1 MRFFGYSSSN
11 TVTWQVTSFSCSIIV
26 ERSDM
31 SVSIIYSINRLIH
44 CIRHSIKELVF
55 FRHGISYIIRTGL
68 IIMAIRHSG
77 SGRSGK
83 GTERLENLD
92 FLTPLW
98 GGGRKRHFLNANV
111 KKPFS
116 DQVPRSLT

>member
-1 MRFFGYSSSN
+1 MGRLRGRLIWFGYSSSN
-11 TVTWQVTSFSCSIIV
+11 TVTWQVTSFSRSIIV

-83 GTERLENLD
+83 RSENLENLD
-92 FLTPLW
+92 FLTPQK
-98 GGGRKRHFLNANV
+98 G
-111 KKPFS
+111 
-116 DQVPRSLT
+116 

>member
-1 MRFFGYSSSN
+1 VKIRETIHPRKCFVGFVQLGVVVVAESQVCFGYSSSN

-55 FRHGISYIIRTGL
+55 FRHGISRLFRTGL
-68 IIMAIRHSG
+68 HNNG
-77 SGRSGK
+77 H
-83 GTERLENLD
+83 
-92 FLTPLW
+92 TP
-98 GGGRKRHFLNANV
+98 
-111 KKPFS
+111 
-116 DQVPRSLT
+116 